1 MFLNYD
7 YPEIELDH
15 LLDEIKEGN
24 IDEKITAIKIKKI
37 VKDMVRVHKRKV
49 ENNHG
54 GKYNCQQL
62 ISKVNGTKNVKSKD
76 EIVSSLKIMEQ
87 VEHYSNTSTLKEGYL
102 VWNMERN
109 HCSHDIK
116 DMYIG
121 SYIWDIA
128 AIINYMNNQRFSEIF
143 IDNYLIMSEYEI
155 TLSALYCNI
164 FYIQVYNALVN
175 DNEDSIIESAKQ
187 ILQDGGYHS
196 DLISY
201 ETLKKLNISGYA

>member
-7 YPEIELDH
+7 YPKIKLDQ
-15 LLDEIKEGN
+15 LLDEIKKSN
-24 IDEKITAIKIKKI
+24 IDEKSAAIQIKKFVQYI
-37 VKDMVRVHKRKV
+37 IKVHKKKV
-49 ENNHG
+49 KNNHG
-54 GKYNCQQL
+54 EKYNCQQL
-62 ISKVNGTKNVKSKD
+62 MSKVNENKNLKSKD

-87 VEHYSNTSTLKEGYL
+87 VERYNNTSTLKERYL
-102 VWNMERN
+102 VWNMEQN
-109 HCSHDIK
+109 HCNNYIK

-121 SYIWDIA
+121 SHIWDIA
-128 AIINYMNNQRFSEIF
+128 AIINYMNNQKFSEIF
-143 IDNYLIMSEYEI
+143 IDNYLIMSEYEV

-164 FYIQVYNALVN
+164 FYVQVYNALIN
-175 DNEDSIIESAKQ
+175 DNEGSIIESAKQ